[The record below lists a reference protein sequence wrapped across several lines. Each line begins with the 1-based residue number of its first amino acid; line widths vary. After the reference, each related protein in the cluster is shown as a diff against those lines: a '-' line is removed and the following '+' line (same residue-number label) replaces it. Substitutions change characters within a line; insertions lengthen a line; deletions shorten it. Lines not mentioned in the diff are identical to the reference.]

1 MGGLVRRSAALIVL
15 AGAVVAGGCGRERR
29 SLQGPY
35 AKIAGDA
42 IPRIEEVTG
51 LSFKTDPKIEGRS
64 RDEVRKFLE
73 RRFHEDLPD
82 EEIKGTQA
90 AYSRFGL
97 IPDTLD
103 LRAFLLDVL
112 TEQVVG
118 YYDPEAKVLY
128 VVQESPPEQV
138 SIIISHELVH
148 ALQDQYMSLDSL
160 QLLRSDNDRQMAAQ
174 AVIEGQATLVQI
186 QAMLG
191 GRGGDVA
198 TAFPGGWDRVR
209 DVIRE
214 QSSQMPVFATAPR
227 LIQETL
233 IFPYLSG
240 AEFMRSFQQ
249 LRAGETP
256 YSAMP
261 ASTEQIMH
269 ARAYFNERDVPTRV
283 TLPAPRVGRERYQ
296 NNLGEFET
304 RLFLYEHM
312 RDQSAAVRGA
322 AGWDGDRYMV
332 VTTPRGEALVWVTVW
347 DSPEEAAEF
356 TEALDRAIARRFD
369 GELMRPAPGGKRYE
383 LTNDREVSWWS
394 GEIAGRPA
402 IIYTDAPSGVGELLQ
417 PSRVKLEQ

>member
-1 MGGLVRRSAALIVL
+1 MGGLVRRSAALSVL
-15 AGAVVAGGCGRERR
+15 AGAVIVSGCGRERR
-29 SLQGPY
+29 SVEGPY

-51 LSFKTDPKIEGRS
+51 LAFKTDPKIEGRS
-64 RDEVRKFLE
+64 RDEVREFLE
-73 RRFHEDLPD
+73 RRFREDLPD
-82 EEIKGTQA
+82 AEIAGTQA
-90 AYSRFGL
+90 AYARFGL

-103 LRAFLLDVL
+103 LRRFLLDVL

-128 VVQESPPEQV
+128 VVRESPPEQV
-138 SIIISHELVH
+138 SMIISHELVH

-160 QLLRSDNDRQMAAQ
+160 QLLRSDNDRQVAAQ
-174 AVIEGQATLVQI
+174 AVIEGQATIVQI

-198 TAFPGGWDRVR
+198 AAFPGGWDRVR

-227 LIQETL
+227 IIQETL

-240 AEFMRSFQQ
+240 AEFMRQFQQ
-249 LRAGETP
+249 LRPGETP
-256 YSAMP
+256 YAKMP

-269 ARAYFNERDVPTRV
+269 ARAYFNEPDVPTKI
-283 TLPAPRVGRERYQ
+283 TLPAPRIGRERYQ

-312 RDQSAAVRGA
+312 RDQSGAVRGA
-322 AGWDGDRYMV
+322 AGWDGDRYAV
-332 VTTPRGEALVWVTVW
+332 VTTPQGEALVWVTIW
-347 DSPEEAAEF
+347 DSPTEATDF
-356 TEALDRAIARRFD
+356 TEALDRAISRRFD
-369 GELMRPAPGGKRYE
+369 GELMRPAANGKRYE
-383 LTNDREVSWWS
+383 LRNDREVSWWS

-402 IIYTDAPSGVGELLQ
+402 IIYTDAPSGVGELIS
-417 PSRVKLEQ
+417 PSRVRLEQ